1 MATQS
6 NTLAWKIAQTEE
18 PGGLQFTIA
27 KSPTQQSMRAYT
39 EVLMQF
45 KLSSLPLH

>member
-6 NTLAWKIAQTEE
+6 STFAWKIAQTEE

-27 KSPTQQSMRAYT
+27 KSQTQQSMCTYT
-39 EVLMQF
+39 EVFMQF